1 MTDLQVPPGPSG
13 PPEQEAVRGPAP
25 RRWGPASVVVAV
37 VAVSAV
43 AILLTFLAASHQ
55 DDTPGTTR
63 VTATNAAVG
72 ATDASAAAAYLRLT
86 NGGAADDRLVK
97 VTSPEVGDVTMHVT
111 GHEGGLSTMRAVD
124 EIVLPAG
131 GTVVLRPGGSH
142 LMLTGAKR
150 DLRAG
155 ETITLHLQFEASPAV
170 DVRAAVVPLADLAE
184 RVGP

>member
-1 MTDLQVPPGPSG
+1 MTDLEVPPGPTG
-13 PPEQEAVRGPAP
+13 PSDREPGRVRDP
-25 RRWGPASVVVAV
+25 RRRGPASVVAAV

-43 AILLTFLAASHQ
+43 AVLLTFLAASRK

-63 VTATNAAVG
+63 VTASNAAVG

-86 NGGAADDRLVK
+86 NGGTADDRLVK
-97 VTSPEVGDVTMHVT
+97 VTSPELGDVTMHVT

-142 LMLTGAKR
+142 LMLTGATHA
-150 DLRAG
+150 LHAG
-155 ETITLHLQFEASPAV
+155 ETVDLHLEFEAAPAV